1 MATPLYVSIVPNK
14 IKIDYTSS
22 GKNDNLHYDL
32 SYLNINTWYFGID
45 VNRPYGPSSGTG
57 WYQGIDAKT
66 IDDGVYTIYY
76 TGTTIGNTGN
86 ANDKYRCVQVDQQGV
101 IDFVDPFVVGTP
113 TLQQSLTWFKDTGSG
128 IIGGNGYSVCVNMNY
143 PNIPTSGLTFALD
156 AGHVASYPW
165 ILPTWFDFTQ
175 SAMSGFS
182 GNSTIIGNF
191 NDGSLYFDF
200 INNGTPLEYFTNT
213 TYNRSLGNN
222 FTIIFWARPGFVGN
236 TRVKTLF
243 SCAPTISTPTNQSIG
258 FIDSG
263 GNIYFYYAITDDAG
277 NPQTRTGTA
286 IIDNTRWHQY
296 TYVFETGVVS
306 SKTTIKFYIDDTL
319 SESNLEIFTAAS
331 WSPSSPNWV
340 IGQGSTSINSLR
352 NYFGGLQVFLAYNR
366 VLSLDEIRD
375 IYNNY
380 FDTRVLFQ

>member
-1 MATPLYVSIVPNK
+1 MAFTYNSIVPNK
-14 IKIDYTSS
+14 IKIDYTSD
-22 GKNDNLHYDL
+22 GNKTNLHYD
-32 SYLNINTWYFGID
+32 SNYLNINTWYFGID

-57 WYQGIDAKT
+57 WYQGIQSRT
-66 IDDGVYTIYY
+66 IDDGIYTIYY

-113 TLQQSLTWFKDTGSG
+113 TFEDALYWFKD
-128 IIGGNGYSVCVNMNY
+128 IISKPQGGNGDSVCVNMDY

-165 ILPTWFDFTQ
+165 INPTWYDFTQ

-191 NDGSLYFDF
+191 DTGQYFFDF
-200 INNGTPLEYFTNT
+200 INSGTPLEYFTNT

-222 FTIIFWARPGFVGN
+222 FTIIFWARPGFVAD
-236 TRVKTLF
+236 TRIKILF
-243 SCAPTISTPTNQSIG
+243 SCAPTIGTPTNQSIG

-263 GNIYFYYAITDDAG
+263 TNTYFYYAITDAAG
-277 NPQTRTGTA
+277 ITKTRNGTA

-296 TYVFETGVVS
+296 TYVFETG
-306 SKTTIKFYIDDTL
+306 SKTTIKFYIDGTL
-319 SESNLEIFTAAS
+319 SESNLELFTAAS
-331 WSPSSPNWV
+331 WSPSLPNWV
-340 IGQGSTSINSLR
+340 IGQGSTSINSAR
-352 NYFGGLQVFLAYNR
+352 NYFGSLQVLLAYDR
-366 VLSLDEIRD
+366 VLSNNDIRD
-375 IYNNY
+375 IYDNY
-380 FDTRVLFQ
+380 QTTRNLFA